1 MSETPMTPER
11 LAEIAARAAA
21 ATPGPWGFYDGDN
34 YADVA
39 ADLDQ
44 TSRGS
49 YSYREKVARL
59 EDENYWDDP
68 AHEDHDEERA
78 PEQMA
83 ANAAFIAHAREDV
96 PALLARVAELEAE
109 RHTTNEALSEAAEAL
124 RRQRDRI
131 TDLEAAQAEAVS
143 VSETLYQRLVDEKLA
158 GSALYAALTMP
169 TTPEQRQAA
178 LDRFHAVAQKTG
190 QLHAPTEQ
198 ADAAGCGC
206 PRNVIDGDVGGH
218 FFKKG
223 ALSDSPVACIYCGA
237 VKPEGGDAR

>member
-11 LAEIAARAAA
+11 LTEIAARAAA
-21 ATPGPWGFYDGDN
+21 ATPGPWGFYDGDT

-39 ADLDQ
+39 ADLEQ

-49 YSYREKVARL
+49 YSYRQKIAQL

-68 AHEDHDEERA
+68 AHEEHDEERA

-131 TDLEAAQAEAVS
+131 DQLETQRKALRAPHVRFADSDHCQHDGERWPCPTVAVLGDDEQS
-143 VSETLYQRLVDEKLA
+143 VAK
-158 GSALYAALTMP
+158 
-169 TTPEQRQAA
+169 
-178 LDRFHAVAQKTG
+178 
-190 QLHAPTEQ
+190 
-198 ADAAGCGC
+198 
-206 PRNVIDGDVGGH
+206 
-218 FFKKG
+218 
-223 ALSDSPVACIYCGA
+223 
-237 VKPEGGDAR
+237 GGDAR